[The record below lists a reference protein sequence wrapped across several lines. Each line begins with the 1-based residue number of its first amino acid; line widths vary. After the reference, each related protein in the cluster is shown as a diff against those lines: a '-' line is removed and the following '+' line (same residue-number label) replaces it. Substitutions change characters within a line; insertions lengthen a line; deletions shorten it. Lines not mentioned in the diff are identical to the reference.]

1 MSTDGGG
8 ERQQWFALIREPAN
22 PNPTPN
28 PSPNPTP
35 GPTPTPN
42 PNPNPNPN
50 PKPNPNSGE
59 PAGGVDPE
67 PTADDP
73 HPKLRR
79 LREEF
84 SDTTGDADGNVWD
97 PFALELI
104 NAASEEDIKRRDLY
118 DGAPLLATLNP
129 QRLLSPWAK
138 VS

>member
-8 ERQQWFALIREPAN
+8 ERQQWFALIRETAIPN
-22 PNPTPN
+22 PNPNPN
-28 PSPNPTP
+28 PGPAPTP
-35 GPTPTPN
+35 DPN

-50 PKPNPNSGE
+50 PTSGE

-84 SDTTGDADGNVWD
+84 SDTTGDAV
-97 PFALELI
+97 
-104 NAASEEDIKRRDLY
+104 S
-118 DGAPLLATLNP
+118 
-129 QRLLSPWAK
+129 SP
-138 VS
+138 SPSS